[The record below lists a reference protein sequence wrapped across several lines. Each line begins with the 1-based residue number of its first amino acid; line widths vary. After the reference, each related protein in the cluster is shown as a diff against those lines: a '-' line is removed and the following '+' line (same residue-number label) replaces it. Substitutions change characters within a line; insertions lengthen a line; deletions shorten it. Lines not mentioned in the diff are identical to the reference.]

1 MKMLQLDKLS
11 FWEKR
16 SYFENIDF
24 TIIGAGIVGMS
35 TALHLRK
42 RYPNAKIIVLEKG
55 YLPSGASTKNAGF
68 ACFGSPSELFDD
80 YQKSP
85 NTVWETVLK
94 RYQGLHYLKEL
105 IGADTLDFQQNGSWE
120 IFTESQTNFK
130 EIREFLPFLNA
141 KMDELMNEKLVY
153 TEDVESM
160 HHFGFNKVKS
170 SIYNRLE
177 GQIDTGKMMRAFEQK
192 IAANGI
198 LYLGGIEVKAL
209 QEGNPVI
216 LDTNI
221 GEIKSNK
228 VLVCTNGFA
237 QQLLPQKK
245 VLPARA
251 QVLVTEPIPNLKF
264 KGTFHYDEGYYY
276 FRNFEQ
282 RILLGGGRNLNFE
295 GETTTELDNT
305 SQIMDA
311 LNVLLKEVILP
322 NQTVKIDYQ
331 WAGIMGVGENKTPF
345 IEKISPNIAI
355 GVKMGG
361 MGVAIGSLVGKE
373 VAELI
378 VD

>member
-1 MKMLQLDKLS
+1 MLQLDKLS